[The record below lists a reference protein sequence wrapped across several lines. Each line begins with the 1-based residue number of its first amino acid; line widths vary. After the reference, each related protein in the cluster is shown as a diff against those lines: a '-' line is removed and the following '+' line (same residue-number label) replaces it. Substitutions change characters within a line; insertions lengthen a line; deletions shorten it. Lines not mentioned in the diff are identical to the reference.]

1 MGVCI
6 PIPTINH
13 TSQRITV
20 RCEEKKA
27 GKDPQKRGNTNM
39 SKLNDIKVQFEKD
52 VYNGVFKKEN
62 LDALSSCED
71 IAPGGLCRALF
82 VSSGST
88 FKQAIE
94 SIRRGDLIFIPGSLL
109 LTFEPYTKAF
119 ALLGP
124 GWESTSDTQRLTLL
138 HIVEDQKFRNPAR
151 NQRDFLP
158 SKTFEKEIMPLFHG
172 FDSQQIV
179 ACLNEI
185 RSVRK
190 AMAGEPG
197 SMGAV
202 AAA

>member
-1 MGVCI
+1 VWLGHSQPDNQLFACVLKFNRREI
-6 PIPTINH
+6 P
-13 TSQRITV
+13 Q
-20 RCEEKKA
+20 E
-27 GKDPQKRGNTNM
+27 RGSTDM
-39 SKLNDIKVQFEKD
+39 SKLNDTKEQFEKD

-71 IAPGGLCRALF
+71 IAPGELCRTLLL
-82 VSSGST
+82 SSGST
-88 FKQAIE
+88 FKQIIK
-94 SIRRGDLIFIPGSLL
+94 SIRRGDIIFNPGNLQITL
-109 LTFEPYTKAF
+109 EPYTEAF

-138 HIVEDQKFRNPAR
+138 HIVEDQKFRNPTK

-172 FDSQQIV
+172 FDSQQVV

-185 RSVRK
+185 RSIRK
-190 AMAGEPG
+190 DTGGELG
-197 SMGAV
+197 SMEAG